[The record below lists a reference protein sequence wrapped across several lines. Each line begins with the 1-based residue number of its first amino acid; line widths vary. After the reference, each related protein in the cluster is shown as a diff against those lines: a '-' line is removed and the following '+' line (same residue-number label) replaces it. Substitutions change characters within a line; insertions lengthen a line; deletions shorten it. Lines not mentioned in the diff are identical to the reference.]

1 MSSDVVLRRSHFVCC
16 GLRTFGAVDDD
27 VCLPELLFAVDAEEE
42 LERLGV
48 VVLEVLVVSWRG
60 ARCED

>member
-1 MSSDVVLRRSHFVCC
+1 
-16 GLRTFGAVDDD
+16 VDDD

-48 VVLEVLVVSWRG
+48 VVLEVLVVSWKG